1 MDRQTDRHSY
11 GDTRTHL
18 TRLINATRIDG
29 FFRPKDVA
37 NCFADSFEKVHISND
52 SEKVSAR
59 KFYQMYSSYESCQ
72 AHDDISDYF
81 LSWTDKLSIVEK
93 LKKGKVTAG
102 FIKYEHILH
111 GSPKLTFF

>member
-1 MDRQTDRHSY
+1 MLLVLMDSLDLKMWPIALPIYLKKGIFPMILKRF
-11 GDTRTHL
+11 L
-18 TRLINATRIDG
+18 L
-29 FFRPKDVA
+29 
-37 NCFADSFEKVHISND
+37 E
-52 SEKVSAR
+52 
-59 KFYQMYSSYESCQ
+59 SSYESCQ